1 MFKGA
6 RHSAKYFVRVSFNPH
21 EVLEEKIRYREVQKL
36 FQGHTAGKR

>member
-21 EVLEEKIRYREVQKL
+21 KVLEEKMRCREVQKL